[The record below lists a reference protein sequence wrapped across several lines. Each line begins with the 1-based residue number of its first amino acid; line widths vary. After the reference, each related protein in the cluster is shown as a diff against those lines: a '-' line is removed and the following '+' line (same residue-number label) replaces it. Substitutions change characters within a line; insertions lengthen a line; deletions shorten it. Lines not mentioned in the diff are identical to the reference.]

1 MPYHLITTSKPFF
14 SHHAV
19 AEKQT
24 QQKREP
30 TPNLLASTLFSIAV

>member
-14 SHHAV
+14 SHYAA

-24 QQKREP
+24 LQKREP
-30 TPNLLASTLFSIAV
+30 TPNLLGSSLFSIAV